1 MLFELKIGKL
11 IRRLNPYTSGAM
23 DTMHCGAR
31 PPVISAALPGA
42 LTTLARHL
50 ATYIGAPTPQNLQV
64 VQNDEV
70 IIDPDVDIADFDLRV
85 DNDYRQEYMTWIF
98 RGQPHAVKRALRVTY
113 RYELTD
119 RQGVGT
125 GVFATEHVLIGY
137 AGSNG

>member
-1 MLFELKIGKL
+1 
-11 IRRLNPYTSGAM
+11 
-23 DTMHCGAR
+23 MHCGAR